1 MALNFTFKGGIHVPE
16 NKSFTNDKKIEMAN
30 NPNIVYISLHQHVGA
45 PCKALVKKGDMV
57 KIGQKIGD
65 SDAAVS
71 APVHSSISGLVK
83 GIEKRYSAGGR
94 QTECIV
100 IESDGEENYDDLLI
114 AHKKEDKLS
123 HEEIEKIVR
132 EAGIVGMGG
141 AGFPAGSKLI
151 SSRNANIDA
160 VILNGAECEPY
171 LTCDHRLMLENAEKV
186 INGLKIMLDYFET
199 AKGYIGIEDNKKDA
213 IEALKEAAKGNSN
226 IEIITLKTKFP
237 QGDSYRMVDSIL
249 KRKVPQGGRG
259 KDVNC
264 IINNVGTAAA
274 ISDAVL
280 EGKSSYERIITV
292 TGSGI
297 KTPKNLMVKIGT
309 TIGDIIGQCGGF
321 NGTPAKIISG
331 GPMTGITQFDLDTP
345 VIKATCGILVLNEDE
360 VNKEKV
366 MPCIKCGK
374 CVEICPVFLEPLFI
388 SANSLK
394 DRFDEAEALNALSC
408 IACGSC
414 SFVCPAKRPLTES
427 IVHAKREINKKR
439 KKS

>member
-1 MALNFTFKGGIHVPE
+1 MALKFTFKGGIHVPE
-16 NKSFTNDKKIEMAN
+16 NKSFTEDKKIETAK
-30 NPNIVYISLHQHVGA
+30 NPKIVYIPLHQHVGA
-45 PCKALVKKGDMV
+45 PCKPLVKKGDIV

-71 APVHSSISGLVK
+71 APVHSSISGVVK
-83 GIEKRYSAGGR
+83 GIEKKYSAGGR

-100 IESDGEENYDDLLI
+100 IESDGEENYDDSLI
-114 AHKKEDKLS
+114 SHKKGDKLS

-141 AGFPAGSKLI
+141 AGFPTGTKLI
-151 SSRNANIDA
+151 TSKGSIDSI
-160 VILNGAECEPY
+160 ILNGAECEPY
-171 LTCDHRLMLENAEKV
+171 LTCDHRLMLEEAEKV
-186 INGLKIMLDYFET
+186 INGLEIMLDYFET
-199 AKGYIGIEDNKKDA
+199 AKGYIGVEDNKKDA
-213 IEALKEAAKGNSN
+213 IEALKKAAQGHSN
-226 IEIITLKTKFP
+226 IEIITLESKFP

-280 EGKSSYERIITV
+280 EGKPSYERIITV
-292 TGSGI
+292 TGNGV

-309 TIGDIIGQCGGF
+309 TIGDVIEQCGGF

-331 GPMTGITQFDLDTP
+331 GPMTGITQFDLDAP
-345 VIKATCGILVLNEDE
+345 IIKATCGILVLNEEE

-374 CVEICPVFLEPLFI
+374 CVDICPVFLEPLFI

-394 DRFDEAEALNALSC
+394 DRFEEAEALNALSC

-414 SFVCPAKRPLTES
+414 SFICPAKRPLTES

-439 KKS
+439 RKS